1 MRNIQD
7 VQIYVIFFRRE
18 SKSMCC
24 TNCEDVKASF
34 TFYYVSDYCF
44 LFVCLRQGFSP
55 GFLYVAGTVHF
66 SSSLCSL
73 TPERWQLFKFLV
85 IGPVT
90 ATFLS
95 PNDKEVACVCY
106 CRCRLGKECNYLE
119 FL

>member
-55 GFLYVAGTVHF
+55 GFLYVAGTLVVLCVA
-66 SSSLCSL
+66 SLQKGGSCL
-73 TPERWQLFKFLV
+73 NFW
-85 IGPVT
+85 
-90 ATFLS
+90 
-95 PNDKEVACVCY
+95 
-106 CRCRLGKECNYLE
+106 
-119 FL
+119 